1 MKSGR
6 GSITDPKVCDDVQAG
21 INNQAQDTAARNMST
36 VQNINTRRQQEVNR
50 ASCIWANK
58 TGVVA
63 PTKQTREKVV
73 GDGDPT
79 SPRTGRALILK
90 TDNKNSGPRGH

>member
-1 MKSGR
+1 MTTARLGVKQPAFANRS
-6 GSITDPKVCDDVQAG
+6 TVC
-21 INNQAQDTAARNMST
+21 ST

-50 ASCIWANK
+50 ASCICSNK

-63 PTKQTREKVV
+63 PNKQTREKVV

-79 SPRTGRALILK
+79 SPRTGRALILG
-90 TDNKNSGPRGH
+90 TDNKNSGPRGY